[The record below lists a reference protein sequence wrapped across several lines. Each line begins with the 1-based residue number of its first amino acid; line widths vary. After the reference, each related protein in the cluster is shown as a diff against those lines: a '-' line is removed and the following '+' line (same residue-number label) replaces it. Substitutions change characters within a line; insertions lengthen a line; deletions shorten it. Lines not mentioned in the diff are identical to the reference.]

1 MIVTAIVAIFAGILF
16 GLGLSIS
23 GMTNPDRVRG
33 FLDVAGGSWDPSLMF
48 VLGGAVSVTVI
59 SFRFV
64 FRCAEPTCAPSFE
77 LPKKTRVDG
86 PLVLGAAIF
95 GIGWGLSGYCP
106 GPGITGL
113 SYGLLDAVVYVLA
126 LIVGSVCCRIVLGR
140 NGCKQAK
147 GE

>member
-64 FRCAEPTCAPSFE
+64 FRCAEPTCAASFE

-86 PLVLGAAIF
+86 KQGRT
-95 GIGWGLSGYCP
+95 WGGSWSRVP
-106 GPGITGL
+106 GVPI
-113 SYGLLDAVVYVLA
+113 
-126 LIVGSVCCRIVLGR
+126 REGR
-140 NGCKQAK
+140 A
-147 GE
+147 